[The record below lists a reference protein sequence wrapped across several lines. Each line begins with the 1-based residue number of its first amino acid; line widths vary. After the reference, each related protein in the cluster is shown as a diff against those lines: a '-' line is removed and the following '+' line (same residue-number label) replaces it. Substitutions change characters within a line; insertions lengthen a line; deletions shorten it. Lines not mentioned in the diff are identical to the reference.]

1 MKAFGPLLGEVFA
14 PPPSPPFT
22 GRGLSGQDDA
32 ALLFPVIALLK
43 SSIAG
48 KAAFVNEEFLDF
60 LLWVDIIMSAG
71 EDTHHK
77 KRSTRSTQPF
87 DTWEGPVIK
96 SISVVDPQGNQYE
109 ATYPKRAKGLVK
121 KGRARFVDETTICL
135 ARPPY
140 HTEDEMEETKTIPA
154 APEGETV
161 KLDEAYVVAKIEQI
175 MAESEHLRKTL
186 EVLQNQTMSG
196 EAVIGIGNM
205 IEARE
210 RTNQAMI
217 DLLKRII
224 VDKL

>member
-1 MKAFGPLLGEVFA
+1 
-14 PPPSPPFT
+14 
-22 GRGLSGQDDA
+22 
-32 ALLFPVIALLK
+32 
-43 SSIAG
+43 
-48 KAAFVNEEFLDF
+48 
-60 LLWVDIIMSAG
+60 
-71 EDTHHK
+71 
-77 KRSTRSTQPF
+77 
-87 DTWEGPVIK
+87 
-96 SISVVDPQGNQYE
+96 
-109 ATYPKRAKGLVK
+109 
-121 KGRARFVDETTICL
+121 
-135 ARPPY
+135 
-140 HTEDEMEETKTIPA
+140 MEETKTIPA

-217 DLLKRII
+217 DLLKRIV

>member
-1 MKAFGPLLGEVFA
+1 
-14 PPPSPPFT
+14 
-22 GRGLSGQDDA
+22 
-32 ALLFPVIALLK
+32 
-43 SSIAG
+43 
-48 KAAFVNEEFLDF
+48 
-60 LLWVDIIMSAG
+60 
-71 EDTHHK
+71 
-77 KRSTRSTQPF
+77 
-87 DTWEGPVIK
+87 
-96 SISVVDPQGNQYE
+96 
-109 ATYPKRAKGLVK
+109 
-121 KGRARFVDETTICL
+121 
-135 ARPPY
+135 
-140 HTEDEMEETKTIPA
+140 MEETKTIPA